1 MKTLKKR
8 LCVILLLIFM
18 LLSKQD
24 TACRKFSPDW
34 SDSDNQVNI
43 RTNELVASAAM
54 DIYMNA
60 KDRLTETLPAG
71 IKYKKPEQRASTG
84 NRYFDEA
91 EAYRI
96 ILAEHEYAI
105 KSSTETYE
113 NGEWENLEDLM
124 FYSGKADGVLY
135 YCLKDL
141 SNDGH
146 PELIIGTYLESK
158 NEYLPGVIYHYS
170 EEKGIVWSFLSE
182 GMTARLY
189 DGGIIEM
196 EGHGVYEPLLYY
208 RFFSDDSG
216 DIEYLGCYTIRE
228 QDGTVKYFKET
239 GGEDMERE
247 IPEKEYKETIA
258 TYTAVRMDLEYLP
271 IEGFCN

>member
-24 TACRKFSPDW
+24 TASRKFSPDW

-96 ILAEHEYAI
+96 ILAEHEKTDGYYAI
-105 KSSTETYE
+105 VTI
-113 NGEWENLEDLM
+113 
-124 FYSGKADGVLY
+124 FYNRIL
-135 YCLKDL
+135 
-141 SNDGH
+141 
-146 PELIIGTYLESK
+146 
-158 NEYLPGVIYHYS
+158 
-170 EEKGIVWSFLSE
+170 
-182 GMTARLY
+182 RY
-189 DGGIIEM
+189 D
-196 EGHGVYEPLLYY
+196 
-208 RFFSDDSG
+208 
-216 DIEYLGCYTIRE
+216 
-228 QDGTVKYFKET
+228 KET
-239 GGEDMERE
+239 GKYEFHDGE
-247 IPEKEYKETIA
+247 
-258 TYTAVRMDLEYLP
+258 
-271 IEGFCN
+271 